1 MFRLGELHLRQ
12 SLQDFAF
19 ALPRRSRRVA
29 LEYLI
34 QLCAYAYG
42 GVQGGHGIL
51 EDHGYFLASNLGPER
66 RGHARNGSPQN
77 LRGFGLDLSL
87 RVQQSHGQERAHGFT
102 GAAFPNHRQALARVD
117 GQ

>member
-19 ALPRRSRRVA
+19 AFPRRSRRVA
-29 LEYLI
+29 LEHLI

-42 GVQGGHGIL
+42 RVQGRHGIL
-51 EDHGYFLASNLGPER
+51 EDHGHFFASNLGPER
-66 RGHARNGSPQN
+66 RGHARNGSPQKF
-77 LRGFGLDLSL
+77 RGFGLYLSL

-102 GAAFPNHRQALARVD
+102 GAAFPHHRQALARVD